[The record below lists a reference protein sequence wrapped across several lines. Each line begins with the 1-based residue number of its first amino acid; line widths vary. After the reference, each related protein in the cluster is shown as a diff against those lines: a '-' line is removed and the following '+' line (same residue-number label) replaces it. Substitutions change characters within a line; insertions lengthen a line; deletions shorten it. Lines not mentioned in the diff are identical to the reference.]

1 MVATM
6 SDILTITLN
15 PAYDVSTEVYTVAPG
30 PKLRCEP
37 PRFDPGGGG
46 VNVSRA
52 VSRLGGVSTAF
63 VALGGQTGAMF
74 HSLLDAEDFEVAQF
88 EIKGNTRQSLAVI
101 ETSTR
106 QQYRFQLPGPDWSPE
121 QTAAML
127 EHLRPHLGRGRIVVM
142 SGSLPPGVP
151 ADISSTVNRLAV
163 ECGARLILDTSGAAL
178 MAAAANS
185 GPPFALLR
193 MDGAEAAEVSGR
205 TFTSPAELADY
216 GLELVRAGVAEQL
229 VMSMGASGT
238 VGVSASERFFCQPPK
253 LETLSAIGAGDSMVA
268 AIALEL
274 SRGGNLADAVRHG
287 VAAAGSAVL
296 TPATELCSRA
306 TADEILGQV
315 VTRQI

>member
-1 MVATM
+1 M

-15 PAYDVSTEVYTVAPG
+15 PAYDVSTEVGTVTPG
-30 PKLRCEP
+30 PKLRCAP

-46 VNVSRA
+46 INVSRA
-52 VSRLGGVSTAF
+52 ISRLGGVSTAF

-74 HSLLDAEDFEVAQF
+74 HALLGTEDFDVATF
-88 EIKGNTRQSLAVI
+88 EIYGNTRQSLAVI

-127 EHLRPHLGRGRIVVM
+127 DRLQPHLSRGRIVVM

-151 ADISSTVNRLAV
+151 ADIASTVNRLAV
-163 ECGARLILDTSGAAL
+163 EGGARLILDTSGAAL
-178 MAAAANS
+178 IAAAANS

-205 TFTSPAELADY
+205 TFTSPAALADY
-216 GLELVRAGVAEQL
+216 GLDLIRSGAAEQL
-229 VMSMGASGT
+229 VMSMGAAGT
-238 VGVSASERFFCQPPK
+238 VGVSANERFFCQPPR
-253 LETLSAIGAGDSMVA
+253 LEPHSAVGAGDSMVA
-268 AIALEL
+268 AIALEFA
-274 SRGGNLADAVRHG
+274 RGGDLNDAVRHG

-296 TPATELCSRA
+296 TPATELCSKA
-306 TADEILGQV
+306 TADEILEQV
-315 VTRQI
+315 VTRGI

>member
-1 MVATM
+1 MVCPM

-15 PAYDVSTEVYTVAPG
+15 PAYDVSTSVGTVAPG

-37 PRFDPGGGG
+37 PRYDPGGGG

-52 VSRLGGVSTAF
+52 ISRLGGMSTAF

-74 HSLLDAEDFEVAQF
+74 HALLDAEDFEVAQF
-88 EIKGNTRQSLAVI
+88 EIDGNTRQSLAVI

-106 QQYRFQLPGPDWSPE
+106 RQYRFQLPGPDWRPE

-127 EHLRPHLGRGRIVVM
+127 EHLRPHLTRGRIVVM

-151 ADISSTVNRLAV
+151 ADIAATVNSIAV
-163 ECGARLILDTSGAAL
+163 ECGSRLILDTSGAAL
-178 MAAAANS
+178 VEAAANP

-193 MDGAEAAEVSGR
+193 MDGAEATEVSGR

-216 GLELVRAGVAEQL
+216 GLDLVKAGVAEQL
-229 VMSMGASGT
+229 VMSMGATGT
-238 VGVSASERFFCQPPK
+238 VGVSATERFFCQPPK

-274 SRGGNLADAVRHG
+274 SRGGSLKDAVRHG

-296 TPATELCSRA
+296 TPATELCSKK
-306 TADEILGQV
+306 TADEILGRV
-315 VTRQI
+315 VTQEI